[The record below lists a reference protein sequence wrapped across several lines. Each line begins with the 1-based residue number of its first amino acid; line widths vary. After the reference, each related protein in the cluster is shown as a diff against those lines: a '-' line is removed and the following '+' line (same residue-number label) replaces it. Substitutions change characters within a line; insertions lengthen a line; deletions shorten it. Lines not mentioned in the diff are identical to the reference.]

1 MITLQWSYF
10 VMWETTTI
18 KQQRELGQDAYGR
31 QPAPRRNAYNM
42 NIKFIKFQFALPNSP
57 ISLRHPS
64 PLIEEEQSNGDRTQI
79 LTKTPPSRS
88 RFSPYWST
96 TVTIW
101 KYIFHILSVSSKKN
115 YTTLPLLNYDPQ
127 KKTFSKQTSNFLRL
141 HTNHIVCIL
150 QIV

>member
-1 MITLQWSYF
+1 MKTLQSSYF

-101 KYIFHILSVSSKKN
+101 KYIFHILSVSSKKKLH
-115 YTTLPLLNYDPQ
+115 YLTTSELWPSKENLL
-127 KKTFSKQTSNFLRL
+127 
-141 HTNHIVCIL
+141 
-150 QIV
+150 